1 MKVRRMRIRF
11 EDPHISPDD
20 AQAIA
25 RRVSELVTGAQ
36 ATDRHASVDGLG
48 RGDGMA
54 RRVAGRVSE
63 ALHAAGE
70 RA

>member
-11 EDPHISPDD
+11 EDPHIAPEQ

-25 RRVSELVTGAQ
+25 RRVSELVSGEHDAERLASFDQLDTG
-36 ATDRHASVDGLG
+36 DRL
-48 RGDGMA
+48 A
-54 RRVAGRVSE
+54 RHVAGSVSE

-70 RA
+70 